1 MTFINFA
8 IEGNLVLLFF
18 LATEKILLRSE
29 KLFSFRRWFLL
40 TGIFV
45 SLTLPLLK
53 KLLSLLNFNEK
64 IYSISLPPITIIQNA
79 GTSSSTIIEFISY
92 LYFLGVFLFAFIFS
106 KHLFVLITTWKK
118 QKPTKWKNLVVFNSK
133 QHEHI
138 FSFFHFVVI
147 GKPDRFST
155 WETNKILSHE
165 LIHAKQ
171 LHSLDLLLINLVQIM
186 FWFNPILIFYK
197 NELIQLH
204 EFEADARSVDNSEED
219 LYCGLL
225 AKVALQSNGFALANH
240 FTQSFTLKRI
250 LMIKSTNKTPAWK
263 IFVLIPCTI
272 LFLSLMCNVEPLKAQ
287 SKSSDKVFSEV
298 DEMPE
303 YPGGWEEM
311 YRYVA
316 KTLSYP
322 KSAREK
328 KIEGTVFIQFIV
340 EKDGTVS
347 SVSVKKGFNSECDEA
362 ALKTIKSLS
371 AKWTP
376 GKKSGEA
383 VRTEI
388 SVPIKFKI

>member
-8 IEGNLVLLFF
+8 IEANLVLLFF
-18 LATEKILLRSE
+18 LTAEKIFLRTE
-29 KLFSFRRWFLL
+29 KLFSFRRFFLL

-45 SLTLPLLK
+45 SLTLPSLK
-53 KLLSLLNFNEK
+53 KLSPFLNFNEK
-64 IYSISLPPITIIQNA
+64 IYSISLPPITVIQNA

-92 LYFLGVFLFAFIFS
+92 LYFFGVFLFVFIFS
-106 KHLFVLITTWKK
+106 KHLFALISTWKK
-118 QKPTKWKNLVVFNSK
+118 QKSIKWNNLIVFNSN
-133 QHEHI
+133 QHENI

-147 GKPDRFST
+147 GKPDRFSS
-155 WETNKILSHE
+155 WEKDKILNHE
-165 LIHAKQ
+165 LIHAQ
-171 LHSLDLLLINLVQIM
+171 RLHSLDLLLINLVQIM
-186 FWFNPILIFYK
+186 FWFNPILFFYK

-219 LYCGLL
+219 LYCSLL

-287 SKSSDKVFSEV
+287 SKSSEKVFSEV

-303 YPGGWEEM
+303 YPGGWDEM
-311 YRYVA
+311 YKVVA

-328 KIEGTVFIQFIV
+328 KIEGKVFIQFVV
-340 EKDGTVS
+340 EKDGTIS
-347 SVSVKKGFNSECDEA
+347 SVSVKKGFNTECDEA
-362 ALKTIKSLS
+362 ALKTIKSLT

-376 GKKSGEA
+376 GKKSGET
-383 VRTEI
+383 VRTEV
-388 SVPIKFKI
+388 SVPIIFKI